1 VVVVDTGTD
10 QPAVFFTSI
19 PQNLI
24 EDNVATLVSSLQL
37 ASASTTAGQTGAA
50 TPADTAQAGGNGDG
64 SGGNGDGSGGA
75 NP

>member
-1 VVVVDTGTD
+1 
-10 QPAVFFTSI
+10 VFFTSI

-37 ASASTTAGQTGAA
+37 ASTSTTAGQTDAA
-50 TPADTAQAGGNGDG
+50 TPAGTAQAGG
-64 SGGNGDGSGGA
+64 SDGSGGA